1 MKTGWLK
8 ILLIFLLLFTACRKS
23 DNSSQSGGLDIL
35 GLSDQTREAGA
46 KIEEANA
53 DLKKIKAI
61 YKESESQTDEL
72 REAMKNN
79 ETEKVKKIAGE
90 LVVQIN
96 EGVNIGNEVIS
107 KIEEA
112 KEMKINDTYRQYLDL
127 KSQALSR
134 QLEAFDIRFEQTKY
148 LRDEF
153 QTNNKQDVEKAK
165 TVLKEMDERFKKKMD
180 AARDL
185 SREANLL
192 AKESMNKKS

>member
-1 MKTGWLK
+1 MKSDWLK
-8 ILLIFLLLFTACRKS
+8 ILLIVLLLFTACRKS
-23 DNSSQSGGLDIL
+23 GSSSQSGGLDIL
-35 GLSDQTREAGA
+35 GLSDQTREAGV
-46 KIEEANA
+46 KIEEANE

-61 YKESESQTDEL
+61 YKESESQTEEL

-79 ETEKVKKIAGE
+79 ETEKVKKIAGD

-96 EGVNIGNEVIS
+96 EGVNLGNKVIS

-112 KEMKINDTYRQYLDL
+112 KEMKINETYREYLYL
-127 KSQALSR
+127 KEQALTR
-134 QLEAFDIRFEQTKY
+134 QIEAFDIRFEQTKY

-165 TVLKEMDERFKKKMD
+165 TVLKERDEKFKKKMD
-180 AARDL
+180 AARDF
-185 SREANLL
+185 SRQANLL